1 MIRIGIVGS
10 DNSHALAFSQ
20 LLNTKQGEGDPR
32 WADARCVALYG
43 TDPARNAEVAEKGK
57 IPHVAATV
65 EDMLDMV
72 DAAMVVWR
80 HGDLHAS
87 HALPFLRTGKPV
99 FVDKPFAI
107 KLEDCRA
114 MLDAARQSGAPLTS
128 YSTTRWTPDIR
139 KLHER
144 SAEFGELRM
153 GQVSGPADLESEYG
167 GIFFYANHAIEMMFA
182 LFGHGA
188 EGIYARE
195 GQGNIAS
202 VVRWPDGRLANLNLS
217 KTAKATYSA
226 TVHGTQ
232 GWISEKIDIGGCYAD
247 GLDVFLQMVRTGE
260 RPLTDEQLLEPTRLM
275 HALLRSLETGREE
288 RIQVDGSR

>member
-20 LLNTKQGEGDPR
+20 LMNTQKGKGDPR
-32 WADARCVALYG
+32 WEEAHCVALYG

-57 IPHVAATV
+57 IPMIAPSV
-65 EDMLDMV
+65 EEMLKHV

-87 HALPFLRTGKPV
+87 HALPFLQAGKPV

-107 KLEDCRA
+107 KIEDCQA
-114 MLDAARQSGAPLTS
+114 MLAAAQKSKALLTS
-128 YSTTRWTPDIR
+128 YSTTRWTKAIR
-139 KLHER
+139 KLQDR
-144 SAEFGELRM
+144 AAEYGDLRM

-167 GIFFYANHAIEMMFA
+167 GVFFYANHAVEMMFA

-188 EGIYARE
+188 VAIYARE
-195 GQGNIAS
+195 GQGNITG
-202 VVRWPDGRLANLNLS
+202 VVRWPDGKVANLNLMKS
-217 KTAKATYSA
+217 AKATYSA
-226 TVHGTQ
+226 TLHGTA
-232 GWISEKIDIGGCYAD
+232 GWISEKIDIGGSYED
-247 GLDVFLQMVRTGE
+247 GLEQFVKMIRTGK

-275 HALLRSLETGREE
+275 HALLRSLKSGKEET
-288 RIQVDGSR
+288 I